1 MDRRRPVEVERTAWR
16 FSIGTR
22 GHIHIHSDRAMAE
35 VTIQPGRPG
44 MARAIILLMNED
56 FSPLT
61 AKDVVFDF
69 SLEGHPEVG
78 VLSRP
83 ATLLPDGN
91 WEVNKLEIERTGVW
105 IVNLKIRAEKLS
117 IELDGRIAI
126 DGYPLQ

>member
-1 MDRRRPVEVERTAWR
+1 
-16 FSIGTR
+16 
-22 GHIHIHSDRAMAE
+22 
-35 VTIQPGRPG
+35 
-44 MARAIILLMNED
+44 MNED